1 MVALAVVVVVLLYVF
16 VVLVF
21 IVVAHFVVD
30 YLLCVLRAWKII
42 NILSAVPKNANDDV
56 FWKIDEYNHAAN
68 FDPTHM
74 HAEFI

>member
-1 MVALAVVVVVLLYVF
+1 MVALAVVVVLLFV

-56 FWKIDEYNHAAN
+56 IWKIDEYNNAAN

>member
-1 MVALAVVVVVLLYVF
+1 MVALAVVVVVLLFVF

-30 YLLCVLRAWKII
+30 YLLCVLRAWKTI
-42 NILSAVPKNANDDV
+42 NILSAVPKNAYDDV

>member
-1 MVALAVVVVVLLYVF
+1 MVALIVVVVLL
-16 VVLVF
+16 F

-42 NILSAVPKNANDDV
+42 NILNAVPKNANDDV
-56 FWKIDEYNHAAN
+56 NWKIDEYNHAAN

>member
-1 MVALAVVVVVLLYVF
+1 MVALAVVVVVLLFVF

-56 FWKIDEYNHAAN
+56 F
-68 FDPTHM
+68 
-74 HAEFI
+74 